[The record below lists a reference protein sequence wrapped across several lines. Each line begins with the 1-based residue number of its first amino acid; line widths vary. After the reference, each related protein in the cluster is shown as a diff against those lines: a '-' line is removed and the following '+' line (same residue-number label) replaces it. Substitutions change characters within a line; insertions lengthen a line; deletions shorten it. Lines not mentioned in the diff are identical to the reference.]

1 MRDHLRRTKPHK
13 PRVLRVPFCRILA
26 TKTFTVSIYIYTTST
41 SMRLT
46 FLQPADVTAQTWESE
61 DDVEPNATGVVTVP
75 PPSQPVVARTFEADV
90 AFIMAATTCNR
101 RAAIDTLQ
109 GLESVEEAVMW
120 LLRYGPPGYNRN
132 LGDYR

>member
-1 MRDHLRRTKPHK
+1 MEPHAT
-13 PRVLRVPFCRILA
+13 PVVRVA
-26 TKTFTVSIYIYTTST
+26 
-41 SMRLT
+41 
-46 FLQPADVTAQTWESE
+46 
-61 DDVEPNATGVVTVP
+61 

-90 AFIMAATTCNR
+90 EFIMAATICNR

-109 GLESVEEAVMW
+109 ALDTVEAAVMW